1 MSGAMQADFLVVG
14 GGIVG
19 ANIAFQLASRG
30 VGDVL
35 LVDAGGPG
43 AGMTGRSFRQVRTH
57 YSNEVTTRLA
67 HRGIEILRDWSDH
80 VGVGESGYEPVGY
93 LLAVAD
99 DQAAGCAANV
109 TLGGSLGVRTELVPA
124 DRLREI
130 EPLLAT
136 DGLACGAWEPDSGLF
151 DPVKATLSAMVAA
164 QLAGARTL
172 FGTAVRALRVAGGR
186 VSGVVTADGDI
197 GAGTVVLAVGPW
209 APPLL
214 AGAGIDL
221 GIAMHTLEL
230 SVLRLPP
237 GQPGLTTA
245 LTHAPSGL
253 VARCGTGPFSVG
265 VAYPAQSAQPGNPE
279 DAIVADDAEPRLRR
293 ALATALPGVAAAEV
307 VSTIAGVYD
316 VSPDWHPMLGPW
328 PGLDGLYLAVG
339 FSGHGLKLAPA
350 VGEAVADELTGR
362 QPAIEI
368 TQLRPS
374 ATPRP
379 LRFAYGPGARA

>member
-1 MSGAMQADFLVVG
+1 MHAEFVVVG

-19 ANIAFQLASRG
+19 ANIAFQLARRA
-30 VGDVL
+30 VGDVM
-35 LVDAGGPG
+35 LVDAGGPA
-43 AGMTGRSFRQVRTH
+43 AGMSGRSFRQVRTH

-67 HRGIEILRDWSDH
+67 HRGIEILRDWTDH

-99 DQAAGCAANV
+99 DQASGCAANV
-109 TLGGSLGVRTELVPA
+109 ALGRSLGVRTELVPA
-124 DRLREI
+124 DRLRDI

-136 DGLACGAWEPDSGLF
+136 DALACGAWEPDSGLI
-151 DPVKATLSAMVAA
+151 DPVKVTLSATVAA
-164 QLAGARTL
+164 QMAGARTL
-172 FGTAVRALRVAGGR
+172 FGTAVRALRVDGHR
-186 VSGVVTADGDI
+186 VTGVATGDGDI

-221 GIAMHTLEL
+221 GMQLHTLEL

-237 GQPGLTTA
+237 GLAGLTTA
-245 LTHAPSGL
+245 VTHAPSGL
-253 VARCGTGPFSVG
+253 VARCGIGPFSVG
-265 VAYPAQSAQPGNPE
+265 VAYPAQSAHPIRPRE
-279 DAIVADDAEPRLRR
+279 AKVAGDAEPRLRR
-293 ALATALPGVAAAEV
+293 ALAAALPAVAAAEV
-307 VSTIAGVYD
+307 VNTIAGVYD

-350 VGEAVADELTGR
+350 VGEAVADELAGR
-362 QPAIEI
+362 EPAIDI
-368 TQLRPS
+368 TPLRPS
-374 ATPRP
+374 AALRP

>member
-1 MSGAMQADFLVVG
+1 MHAEFVVVG

-19 ANIAFQLASRG
+19 ANIAFQLARRA

-35 LVDAGGPG
+35 LVDATGPA

-57 YSNEVTTRLA
+57 YSNEVTIRLA
-67 HRGIEILRDWSDH
+67 LRGIEILRDWTDH
-80 VGVGESGYEPVGY
+80 IGVGESGYEPVGY
-93 LLAVAD
+93 LLAVAE
-99 DQAAGCAANV
+99 DQADGCAANV
-109 TLGGSLGVRTELVPA
+109 KLGSSLGVRTELVPA
-124 DRLREI
+124 DRLRDI

-151 DPVKATLSAMVAA
+151 DPVKATLSATVAA

-172 FGTAVRALRVAGGR
+172 FGTAVRALRVDGHR

-197 GAGTVVLAVGPW
+197 TAGTVVLAVGPW

-221 GIAMHTLEL
+221 GMRLHTLEL
-230 SVLRLPP
+230 SVLRMPP
-237 GQPGLTTA
+237 GQPVLTTA
-245 LTHAPSGL
+245 ITHAPSGL
-253 VARCGTGPFSVG
+253 VARCGTGPLSVG
-265 VAYPAQSAQPGNPE
+265 VAYPAQSAEPAKPQ
-279 DAIVADDAEPRLRR
+279 DAKVADDAESRLRG
-293 ALATALPGVAAAEV
+293 ALAAALPGVAGAEL

-328 PGLDGLYLAVG
+328 PGLDGLYLAAG

-350 VGEAVADELTGR
+350 VGEAVADELAGR
-362 QPAIEI
+362 QPAIDI